1 MSTNRHPVPELAA
14 LAAGALEKELEE
26 LPDHPTREQLEAARK
41 RLNLPGLES
50 LEVRPHA
57 LIDGEPCEPYDE
69 VLGLEKA
76 AGQKIQKVILLVRP
90 TPRGCRETILRV
102 ATVFTG
108 YGAYTLSFWK
118 KETASEPDLFAGFF
132 GDIAAPRGTGS
143 RPGANLHRTILF
155 QREGTE
161 GIPANHQQLLLTPA
175 LDVSA
180 AYLTNLVRFVDV
192 AAARDVVVQVCLF
205 NYHGVTGAG
214 GIQPPTHFTFTD
226 TDPGVRFRKFFKVGG
241 QYQSFQAN
249 LIAKIAQALSGRWN
263 VIWEVGNELRI
274 PGSETSDYHNSDL
287 TAWIAWVAQAI
298 RQKAPQLISTST
310 GILTGGGVPNEQPV
324 NQLPGLNY
332 AAFHYGQWKTDIPG
346 AVNRAAGYS
355 DRHVV
360 LDTDGSNG
368 ALVASQVQ
376 SFATQALSGTLK
388 YRASFDHKGSTPV
401 AIYDPSWLNQGDA
414 GKKPVE
420 LLTALANARAAI
432 DTIGWELID
441 NNAASTAI
449 AASGNELYQLH
460 DSGRIWKYVGPP
472 LTGWQTL
479 DNNPATQQIVAS
491 GGNLYQLHQ
500 GGRIWKYVGPPI
512 TGWQELDHNPATALI
527 VADGNALYQMHGN
540 GRIWRYTGTPI
551 TGWEEL
557 GNNPATKKIVA
568 SGGNLYQIQNN
579 GRIWKYVSPPL
590 TGWQE
595 LADNP
600 ASVDIVANGNDL
612 YQMRN
617 NGSIWKYVG
626 PPRTGWQELDNN
638 PATKQIAAADGRLYQ
653 LHNTGAIW
661 RYVGPPLTGW
671 QQLDSNPAS
680 VAILAAGGNLWQLHH
695 NGFIWRYR
703 P

>member
-1 MSTNRHPVPELAA
+1 MSTNLHPVPELAA
-14 LAAGALEKELEE
+14 LAAGALEKELAE
-26 LPDHPTREQLEAARK
+26 LPDHPTQEQLEAARK

-57 LIDGEPCEPYDE
+57 LIGGEPCEPSDE

-102 ATVFTG
+102 ATIFTG

-118 KETASEPDLFAGFF
+118 KATASEPDLFAGFF

-161 GIPANHQQLLLTPA
+161 GIPADHQQLLLTPA

-249 LIAKIAQALSGRWN
+249 LIAKVAQALSGRWN

-420 LLTALANARAAI
+420 SSLTALANARAAT
-432 DTIGWELID
+432 DTIGWGAHRQQRGVYRNCGFWQSALSVARQRPHLEVCRPPVDRVADARQQPGHPADCGVWRQSL
-441 NNAASTAI
+441 STP
-449 AASGNELYQLH
+449 SGGPDLEVCGTTDHRLA
-460 DSGRIWKYVGPP
+460 GVGPQP
-472 LTGWQTL
+472 RHRTHRRRWQRPIPDARQRAHLAVHRDADHGLGRARQQPGDEEDRGGW
-479 DNNPATQQIVAS
+479 
-491 GGNLYQLHQ
+491 
-500 GGRIWKYVGPPI
+500 R
-512 TGWQELDHNPATALI
+512 
-527 VADGNALYQMHGN
+527 
-540 GRIWRYTGTPI
+540 
-551 TGWEEL
+551 
-557 GNNPATKKIVA
+557 
-568 SGGNLYQIQNN
+568 
-579 GRIWKYVSPPL
+579 
-590 TGWQE
+590 
-595 LADNP
+595 
-600 ASVDIVANGNDL
+600 
-612 YQMRN
+612 
-617 NGSIWKYVG
+617 
-626 PPRTGWQELDNN
+626 
-638 PATKQIAAADGRLYQ
+638 
-653 LHNTGAIW
+653 
-661 RYVGPPLTGW
+661 
-671 QQLDSNPAS
+671 
-680 VAILAAGGNLWQLHH
+680 
-695 NGFIWRYR
+695 
-703 P
+703 